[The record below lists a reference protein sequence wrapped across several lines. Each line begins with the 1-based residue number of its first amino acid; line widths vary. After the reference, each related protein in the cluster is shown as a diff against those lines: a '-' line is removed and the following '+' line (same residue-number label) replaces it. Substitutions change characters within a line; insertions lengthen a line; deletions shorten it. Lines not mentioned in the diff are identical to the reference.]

1 MGMII
6 ELIGNCSERA
16 LQAHSLWETADI
28 DLALTFA
35 AGRLEERE
43 DVLAGPEL
51 MTRLMVVMSHT
62 VSLNLKGLVLSGISS
77 VSSIHHDCRSK
88 SSLLKGLWNRSGTH
102 HPTQL
107 SRTGLLLRL
116 AAWARIH

>member
-1 MGMII
+1 MGLPRISHDPALRGGGKPCIRGIRITMGMII

-51 MTRLMVVMSHT
+51 KTRLMVVMSHT
-62 VSLNLKGLVLSGISS
+62 VSLNLKGLVLSESA
-77 VSSIHHDCRSK
+77 V
-88 SSLLKGLWNRSGTH
+88 
-102 HPTQL
+102 
-107 SRTGLLLRL
+107 
-116 AAWARIH
+116 